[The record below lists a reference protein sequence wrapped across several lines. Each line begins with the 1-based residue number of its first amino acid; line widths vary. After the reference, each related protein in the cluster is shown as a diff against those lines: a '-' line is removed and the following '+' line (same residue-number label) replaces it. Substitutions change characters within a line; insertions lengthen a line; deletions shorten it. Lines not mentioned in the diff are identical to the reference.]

1 MNATETEPRTRLLS
15 PLEVAEQ
22 LGVAPTT
29 LRFWRDRSEGPP
41 AIRIGRKLWKYRQ
54 DSLLEWLDRQKKVV
68 GA

>member
-41 AIRIGRKLWKYRQ
+41 AIRVGKKLWKYRQ
-54 DSLLEWLDRQKKVV
+54 DALEKWLDRQKTVST
-68 GA
+68 